1 MTERLFM
8 RKSKFNKKKKKNT
21 SIIMKLL
28 AIGLL
33 PLLVLDIVLTVS
45 STKIIKESIKSEIE
59 TSLKYVSAS
68 LVETYT
74 NLYPGNYTT
83 DVSGG
88 IYKGKKH
95 ISIDQRL
102 VDSIKASSGFDCTL
116 YFNNMRIITTIKRER
131 DGIRAIGSTP
141 DSDVRQYVEIDG
153 NTYSSDSLIIEGIR
167 YYAYYQ
173 PLRDPDGKIVG
184 MVFSGKEYDSVQ
196 TQIKSQITRIVVISI
211 IFIVLSGILTIL
223 ISRRLSKAMK
233 EANNFL
239 SKVSEG
245 NLATSMPSKY
255 LNRRDEIGHIL
266 QNSASLQQQ
275 LLHIVSKIK
284 ATTSEL
290 VISSDTLSAASASTD
305 TTVNEVSHAMD
316 EIAQQAMTQAKQ
328 TQTASDNISMINT
341 QMNSILVAVDALTK
355 TALTMS
361 KAEKQS
367 TQILHQLS
375 ESNDQTMNS
384 VVKIAKQ
391 TDTTNQA
398 AQEIQKA
405 VGLIQ
410 AIAEETDLLSLNASI
425 EAARAGD
432 SGRGFSVVAEEIRK
446 LAEQSRAS
454 ASEIELIIQKLLHES
469 NTTVEVMK
477 EVKSSIDAQQ
487 AYLHQTE
494 QNFKSITEGINISS
508 DNVDNIRTKVY
519 DLNDS
524 KNTIANVIG
533 LLASISHENAAVTQ
547 QTSSSAQ
554 ELDITV
560 NNLAH
565 SSQALKDIARDLDNQ
580 LSVFKL

>member
-1 MTERLFM
+1 MK
-8 RKSKFNKKKKKNT
+8 KSKKFNKNKKKNT

-28 AIGLL
+28 ALGLL

-45 STKIIKESIKSEIE
+45 STKILKESIKSEIE
-59 TSLKYVSAS
+59 NSLKYVTAS

-74 NLYPGNYTT
+74 NLYPGDYTT
-83 DVSGG
+83 NVSGG
-88 IYKGKKH
+88 INKGKQH
-95 ISIDQRL
+95 ISGDHRL

-116 YFNNMRIITTIKRER
+116 YFNGMRIITTIKREQ
-131 DGIRAIGSTP
+131 DGGRAVASSP
-141 DSDVRQYVEIDG
+141 DPKVRQYVEMEG
-153 NTYSSDSLIIEGIR
+153 NIYYSDSLVIEGHR

-184 MVFSGKEYDSVQ
+184 MVFAGKEYTTVQ
-196 TQIKSQITRIVVISI
+196 TGIDSQILRIIAISTI
-211 IFIVLSGILTIL
+211 VIVLSGILTIL
-223 ISRRLSKAMK
+223 ISRRLSKAMT

-239 SKVSEG
+239 FKVSEG
-245 NLATSMPSKY
+245 NLNTSLPNKY
-255 LNRRDEIGHIL
+255 LHRRDEIGHIL
-266 QNSASLQQQ
+266 QNAASLQQQ

-284 ATTSEL
+284 ASTEEL
-290 VISSDTLSAASASTD
+290 VISSDTLSTASASTD
-305 TTVNEVSHAMD
+305 TTVNEISHAMD
-316 EIAQQAMTQAKQ
+316 EIAKQAITQARQ
-328 TQTASDNISMINT
+328 TQTASDNISMIDT
-341 QMNSILVAVDALTK
+341 QMNSITQAVDALTK
-355 TALTMS
+355 TALTML

-375 ESNDQTMNS
+375 ESNDLTMNS
-384 VVKIAKQ
+384 VDKIAKQ
-391 TDTTNQA
+391 TDITNQA
-398 AQEIQKA
+398 AHEIQKA

-446 LAEQSRAS
+446 LADQSRAS
-454 ASEIELIIQKLLHES
+454 ANEIELIIKKLLHES

-477 EVKSSIDAQQ
+477 EVKSSIDTQQ
-487 AYLHQTE
+487 SYLHQTE
-494 QNFKSITEGINISS
+494 QNFASITEGINISS
-508 DNVDNIRTKVY
+508 NNVENIRTKVD

-524 KNTIANVIG
+524 KNTIANVIR

-560 NNLAH
+560 NNLAN